1 MERTFVNTPDSHQPR
16 WEVNQAVVVEGG
28 RLMLTSSILGT
39 AADGVVAK
47 GDVEAQAAAA
57 FANLD
62 AILRAAGGSM
72 ASIVRL
78 TVYLAVD
85 FGQHRAG
92 LKAVRDRYL
101 ASDYPASSMF
111 RVAGFANPD
120 ALIALE
126 AVAQLP

>member
-1 MERTFVNTPDSHQPR
+1 MARTYVNTPDSHQPR
-16 WEVNQAVVVEGG
+16 WEVNQAVAVEGG
-28 RLMLTSSILGT
+28 RLLLTSSILGT
-39 AADGVVAK
+39 SADGTLPK

-62 AILRAAGGSM
+62 ALLRAAGGSI
-72 ASIVRL
+72 ADVVRL

-85 FGQHRAG
+85 FGPNRAG
-92 LKAVRDRYL
+92 LKAIRDRYL
-101 ASDYPASSMF
+101 TSDYPASSMV

>member
-1 MERTFVNTPDSHQPR
+1 MGRTFVNTADSHQPR

-28 RLMLTSSILGT
+28 RLVLTSSILGT
-39 AADGVVAK
+39 SAEGTVAK

-57 FANLD
+57 FANMD
-62 AILRAAGGSM
+62 ALLRAAGGSM

-92 LKAVRDRYL
+92 LKAIRDRYL
-101 ASDYPASSMF
+101 SSDYPASSMV

-126 AVAQLP
+126 AVAQVA